1 MGDPE
6 EGRHGISSRIQS
18 VDMNRRAHKSSVI
31 LTIAVAAA
39 FLLGI
44 ARPAQA
50 LVLHPGGEPNLAAW
64 TDRPPKNV
72 IGRWGNNASCVAV
85 SPNCVLTTR
94 HQGGGIGRLVEID
107 GVKYPVTQ
115 LWVCGTADLRLAR
128 LHGANLPDFV
138 DLYEQ
143 TDESGRQIVIGGC
156 GVGAGAPLQTNSR
169 TYGYEWADYASRA
182 LRMGTNRIE
191 DAAAQNELEGFTTDI
206 VLADFDTLGS
216 ASSTAYESIPAAY
229 DSGGGWFIKTADEW
243 KLAGLTRAVE
253 SHFEAGHENDPN
265 YILYQ
270 SWFRKQDDPILP
282 DPDTVDAVRISS
294 YAQWINNALPGVLP
308 GDLNGDDHVDAVD
321 FSIFA
326 LHWRGTDCRPPDWC
340 LGADS
345 EPDGDLDALD
355 LADFARH
362 WLDTDPAL

>member
-1 MGDPE
+1 
-6 EGRHGISSRIQS
+6 
-18 VDMNRRAHKSSVI
+18 MNPMI
-31 LTIAVAAA
+31 LTVAVAAA
-39 FLLGI
+39 FLLSSV
-44 ARPAQA
+44 RPAQA
-50 LVLHPGGEPNLAAW
+50 LVLHPDGDPNLAAW

-72 IGRWGNNASCVAV
+72 IGRWGGNASCVAV

-94 HQGGGIGRLVEID
+94 HQLRGIGTLVEID

-115 LWVCGTADLRLAR
+115 VWVCATADLRLAK

-138 DLYEQ
+138 GLYEQ

-191 DAAAQNELEGFTTDI
+191 GAAAQNELEGFTTDI
-206 VLADFDTLGS
+206 VLADFDALGS
-216 ASSTAYESIPAAY
+216 GISTAYETIPAAY
-229 DSGGGWFIKTADEW
+229 DSGGGWFIKTADAW

-253 SHFEAGHENDPN
+253 SHYEPGHQDDPN

-270 SWFRKQDDPILP
+270 SWFRKQDNPILL
-282 DPDTVDAVRISS
+282 DPDTLDAVRISS
-294 YAQWINNALPGVLP
+294 YAQWINDTLPGVLL

-321 FSIFA
+321 FAVFA
-326 LHWRGTDCRPPDWC
+326 LHWRRTDCREPDWC

-355 LADFARH
+355 LAGFAGH
-362 WLDTDPAL
+362 WLDTDPAP